1 MKHLQVFGHC
11 YNLSDLFLFLPE
23 VAEESAGRATAV
35 ETAAE
40 GSGSKVR
47 ADPVLKVAGM
57 TEVALSWAAVI
68 VVGLAAAVVKVP
80 AAEEAEL
87 DRKVVESIQAA
98 TETLAGLEKD
108 PVTEGDPG
116 TGGRKAV
123 LTVTVESGNME
134 VGPEGDHGGPEVARK
149 RAHSGHGGAQGIA
162 GNKGAESLEQW
173 RAVGG
178 METAGGL
185 HEMKGLVVH
194 SSHLGSDHNYLGH
207 AVHSSSKENTIR
219 TKYSN

>member
-1 MKHLQVFGHC
+1 MV
-11 YNLSDLFLFLPE
+11 
-23 VAEESAGRATAV
+23 EESAGRETAAV
-35 ETAAE
+35 ETAVE

-57 TEVALSWAAVI
+57 TEVELSWAAVI
-68 VVGLAAAVVKVP
+68 VVGPAAAVVKVP

-87 DRKVVESIQAA
+87 DQRVVESIQAV
-98 TETLAGLEKD
+98 TESLAGPEKD

-116 TGGRKAV
+116 TGGREAV
-123 LTVTVESGNME
+123 LTVESGNME

-149 RAHSGHGGAQGIA
+149 RAHSGHGEDQGVA
-162 GNKGAESLEQW
+162 GNKGAESLVQW
-173 RAVGG
+173 KAAGG

-185 HEMKGLVVH
+185 REVKGPVVR

-207 AVHSSSKENTIR
+207 AVHNPSKENKIR

>member
-1 MKHLQVFGHC
+1 M
-11 YNLSDLFLFLPE
+11 
-23 VAEESAGRATAV
+23 AEESAGRATAVVVV

-68 VVGLAAAVVKVP
+68 VVGPAAAVVVKVP

-87 DRKVVESIQAA
+87 DRRVVESIQAA
-98 TETLAGLEKD
+98 TETLAGPEKD

-123 LTVTVESGNME
+123 LTVTVESGNMK

-149 RAHSGHGGAQGIA
+149 RAHSGHGEDQGIA

-185 HEMKGLVVH
+185 REVKGLVVH

>member
-1 MKHLQVFGHC
+1 M
-11 YNLSDLFLFLPE
+11 
-23 VAEESAGRATAV
+23 AEESAGRATAVVVV

-57 TEVALSWAAVI
+57 TEVALSWPAVI
-68 VVGLAAAVVKVP
+68 VVGPAAAVVKVP
-80 AAEEAEL
+80 AAEEAEP
-87 DRKVVESIQAA
+87 DRGVVESIQAA
-98 TETLAGLEKD
+98 TETLAGPEKE

-123 LTVTVESGNME
+123 LTVESGNME

-149 RAHSGHGGAQGIA
+149 KAHSGHGEDQGIA
-162 GNKGAESLEQW
+162 GNKVAESLEQW
-173 RAVGG
+173 RAAGG

-185 HEMKGLVVH
+185 REVKGPVVR